1 MRLDVAS
8 VRTFP
13 TGISERKDFFKS
25 PEESEVAYSL
35 PIMVHFYSKRKAP
48 ATRNLERSEFF
59 GICNTSPSLTPRHDP
74 HEALSHSIP
83 KSKQADENNE

>member
-8 VRTFP
+8 GRTFP

-35 PIMVHFYSKRKAP
+35 PIVVRFSAF
-48 ATRNLERSEFF
+48 LF
-59 GICNTSPSLTPRHDP
+59 HD
-74 HEALSHSIP
+74 LY
-83 KSKQADENNE
+83 QGL

>member
-13 TGISERKDFFKS
+13 QESPNVNERKS

-35 PIMVHFYSKRKAP
+35 PIMVHF
-48 ATRNLERSEFF
+48 
-59 GICNTSPSLTPRHDP
+59 
-74 HEALSHSIP
+74 HSMRGL
-83 KSKQADENNE
+83 